1 MDWLKEILKNAGIE
15 ESKIDGIVANIN
27 KEVPKHLI
35 PKDKYNDLADAKKK
49 LETDIA
55 DRDKQLEELKK
66 VDAKDL
72 QAKIDELQKANE
84 TAKTEYETKLKE
96 TQLTSA
102 LKLAL
107 AGKVHDA
114 DLVTSLIDKTKIE
127 LGDDGNVAKG
137 LDEQIKELQTSKSFL
152 FVPEKKDTQKF
163 KGFVPGGGNSDSE
176 NQSDIGA
183 DFAKM
188 ANERSQAAKNEN
200 DPWG

>member
-114 DLVTSLIDKTKIE
+114 DLVAGLIDKTKIE
-127 LGDDGNVAKG
+127 LGEDGNVTKG
-137 LDEQIKELQTSKSFL
+137 LDEQIKELQKSKSFL
-152 FVPEKKDTQKF
+152 FAPEKKDTQKF
-163 KGFVPGGGNSDSE
+163 KGLVPGGGNGDPD
-176 NQSDIGA
+176 NPVDIGSN
-183 DFAKM
+183 FAKM
-188 ANERSQAAKNEN
+188 ANERTQAPKNEN